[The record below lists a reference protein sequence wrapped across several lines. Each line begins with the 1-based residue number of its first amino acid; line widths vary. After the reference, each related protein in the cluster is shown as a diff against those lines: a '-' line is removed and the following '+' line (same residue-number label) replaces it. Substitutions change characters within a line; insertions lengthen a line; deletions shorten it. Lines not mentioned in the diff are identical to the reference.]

1 MMHTREPSDHALSEL
16 VGIIL
21 MSFLVLAVVVI
32 ATAFFLGYFSQVLG
46 TQPFLALDSEQV
58 VSGQGGF
65 VTLHHRG
72 GDNVMLSQVGD
83 GTAYLQITAPDGK
96 TVVVA
101 PDPPK
106 KIAPGDTL
114 YLGRSSSGTG
124 YALYAEKPAAGLA
137 LGQGQYSVSLVSNPN
152 NILIYKGQVTVG
164 AAVTSTP
171 GPTSPGPP
179 TPTTTT
185 PTTTPTATG
194 TPVVTPSV
202 SPTTTTISPSPSPE
216 PTVTSTVFPTGTA
229 TPSPTGTPVVT
240 PSVSLTPSP
249 TPVSV
254 PGFTATTWLRWNTD
268 PYASWDKPDRLNA
281 AVYGDGDGDWSQR
294 WSLGHDSQNTRFI
307 FNARTVNCDGY
318 RPAWS
323 VVSGTSPEQGQSY
336 FLAGTYN
343 SDTGMVTLYVNGQQ
357 ENRITGDTSG
367 LVPAMGM
374 VFTGRPNGIPWNG
387 KNNQRRFFGSVWKQQ
402 NEDRCLS
409 GQEIMTRY
417 LEGP

>member
-1 MMHTREPSDHALSEL
+1 MMHARKPSDHAVSEL

-21 MSFLVLAVVVI
+21 ISFLVLLVVII

-46 TQPFLALDSEQV
+46 TQPFLALDSEHLA
-58 VSGQGGF
+58 SGQGGF
-65 VTLHHRG
+65 ITLYHRG
-72 GDNVMLSQVGD
+72 GDNLELSRVGN
-83 GTAYLQITAPDGK
+83 GTAYLQLSPPDGK
-96 TVVVA
+96 TVVVT

-106 KIAPGDTL
+106 WFVPGDTL

-171 GPTSPGPP
+171 GPTSSVPQ
-179 TPTTTT
+179 TTSI

-194 TPVVTPSV
+194 TPVLTPSV
-202 SPTTTTISPSPSPE
+202 SPTTTTTSPSPTQE
-216 PTVTSTVFPTGTA
+216 PTVTPTVFPTGTA

-240 PSVSLTPSP
+240 PSVSPTPSP
-249 TPVSV
+249 TPVYV
-254 PGFTATTWLRWNTD
+254 PGFTTMAWVRWNTD

-343 SDTGMVTLYVNGQQ
+343 GDTGMMTIYVNGQQ
-357 ENRITGDTSG
+357 ENTITGDASG
-367 LVPAMGM
+367 LVPSMGM
-374 VFTGRPNGIPWNG
+374 LFTGRPNGIPWNG

-402 NEDRCLS
+402 TLERCLS
-409 GQEIMTRY
+409 GQEIMTGY
-417 LEGP
+417 LEGPG